1 MEGMSAG
8 HFVFIPAVLLLGLVI
23 GWILGSRAAAD
34 AYAAELKRREARAQR
49 AVSPAAGKA
58 GLTPK
63 GSRPKAGLRPKG
75 PRPEAGQTLGL
86 LLLGAVTV
94 TLAMTVAAC
103 GSDAGAPVDGDSATS
118 RDVVD
123 VRRHTFDL
131 GPVAIEALVAGDELG
146 PVVILLADSGRGA
159 VRFLDFLPQLA
170 SEGLRP
176 LALNPRGVGASVGSL
191 EDLTMHD
198 LASDVA
204 GVIEELDVGPV
215 YVLGHGFGNRVARCL
230 DADQPDLVEGLIL
243 LGAGGQVPGDQEAI
257 EAAARLYEPGLT
269 DEETVVA
276 LQTALF
282 APGSDASVWVGLP
295 LFPEVHR
302 AQSAA
307 NRETP
312 KEEWL
317 FGGTAPM
324 LIIQGRHDRL
334 APPENGRWLRERL
347 GERVEL
353 VELADSGHAL
363 MPEQT
368 AEVVAA
374 ITNFVSP

>member
-1 MEGMSAG
+1 M
-8 HFVFIPAVLLLGLVI
+8 
-23 GWILGSRAAAD
+23 
-34 AYAAELKRREARAQR
+34 
-49 AVSPAAGKA
+49 
-58 GLTPK
+58 
-63 GSRPKAGLRPKG
+63 
-75 PRPEAGQTLGL
+75 
-86 LLLGAVTV
+86 
-94 TLAMTVAAC
+94 
-103 GSDAGAPVDGDSATS
+103 
-118 RDVVD
+118 
-123 VRRHTFDL
+123 
-131 GPVAIEALVAGDELG
+131 
-146 PVVILLADSGRGA
+146 
-159 VRFLDFLPQLA
+159 
-170 SEGLRP
+170 
-176 LALNPRGVGASVGSL
+176 ALNPRGAGASVGSL

-215 YVLGHGFGNRVARCL
+215 HVLGHGFGNRVARCL
-230 DADQPDLVEGLIL
+230 DADRPDLVEGLIL
-243 LGAGGQVPGDQEAI
+243 LGAGGQVPGDPEAT
-257 EAAARLYEPGLT
+257 EASARLYEPGLT
-269 DEETVVA
+269 DEQRVAA

-282 APGSDASVWVGLP
+282 APGSDASVWVDLP

-307 NRETP
+307 NQETP
-312 KEEWL
+312 KEDWL